1 MTTTREH
8 DSPPTPMKSASQD
21 RHAVDNAQVPAEL
34 NLDLPT
40 YQGPMDLLLDLIREH
55 EVDIFDI
62 PIALITAEYLRYLDQ
77 LQALDL
83 TVGGEW
89 LEMAATLVYIKSRTL
104 LPPDPEEH
112 DDELGPDPREELVR
126 RLIEYQV
133 FKWAAEQ
140 LDDRPQLQRDFFL
153 PAPRAQ
159 EERQQVGPPKLREAD
174 ISDLVAALRRVIEK
188 QREEP
193 HWAYEIT
200 REKLTLRGM
209 ILDISTILRDEPRI
223 PFESLFGESR
233 ITRHRVVTTFLA
245 LLEMTK
251 LRMIKLFQQRLG
263 GPDTLIIERAVID
276 IVEVSQ
282 TLEFYDTP

>member
-1 MTTTREH
+1 
-8 DSPPTPMKSASQD
+8 MKSAPGGP
-21 RHAVDNAQVPAEL
+21 RAADNAQVPPEL
-34 NLDLPT
+34 RLDLPS

-104 LPPDPEEH
+104 LPPDPEEE

-140 LDDRPQLQRDFFL
+140 LDDRPQLERDFFL
-153 PAPRAQ
+153 AAPKAR
-159 EERQQVGPPKLREAD
+159 EEREQVGPPKLREAD
-174 ISDLVAALRRVIEK
+174 IADLVDALRRVIEK

-193 HWAYEIT
+193 TWAYEIT

-209 ILDISTILRDEPRI
+209 VLEISSILRDEPRI
-223 PFESLFGESR
+223 SFESLFSEGR
-233 ITRHRVVTTFLA
+233 LTRHRVVTTFLA

-251 LRMIKLFQQRLG
+251 LRMIKLFQSRLG

-282 TLEFYDTP
+282 TLEFYDSTP